1 MRFCAY
7 CPEEHDTAEIKEC
20 VESMY
25 KEIYKLQADKDLL
38 MQDLIGIKKAYRDV
52 TGIEYSNT
60 EV

>member
-7 CPEEHDTAEIKEC
+7 CPEEHNTAEIKEC
-20 VESMY
+20 VEKMY